1 MATQRRHLLWL
12 TAAAALA
19 ALGTLVGPS
28 AAWAHG
34 LLVSKRDLPIPE
46 WLFGWGASVVLIVSF
61 LGLSL
66 AWRTPRFDADRW
78 SGFSP
83 RFSRAII
90 NPVTGFIA
98 GAIAVALLVL
108 VIWSGLRGTDAP
120 DRNFSVTFVFV
131 TFWLGF
137 AVVSVLF
144 GDVFRAFNPWRAI
157 AKSVAFVFTKVA
169 GQSAPAP
176 FRYPERL
183 GLWPAAVGIL
193 AFGWLELVYGTPGFQ
208 AVGLTPKTVGIAALA
223 YTAYTL
229 VAMSLFGI
237 ERWLDRGESFSVLYG
252 MFARLS
258 IFEVRDGQIGR
269 RAFLSGAPSWGTV
282 PGSAA
287 MVLFLIGVTAYDG
300 ASEGLWAT
308 PAANTLDALT
318 NAGVGPVAALR
329 LSGSLYLAISVAAVY
344 AIYWAGVYGMH
355 TVKTTL
361 STAELGRAF
370 AHSFIPIALAYLVA
384 HYFTLVVFAGQA
396 QFGYLLSDP
405 LGNGS
410 DLFGTAANG
419 INYAAVGASTVWY
432 VQVGALVFG
441 HVLALVLGHDRALK
455 LYGDPKL
462 ATRSQYW
469 MLSLMVAFTSL
480 GLFLLSQSNS

>member
-1 MATQRRHLLWL
+1 MSTLRRRRVWL
-12 TAAAALA
+12 TAAVALA
-19 ALGTLVGPS
+19 ALWALLGPS
-28 AAWAHG
+28 AALAHG

-61 LGLSL
+61 FGLSVG
-66 AWRTPRFDADRW
+66 WHTPRFEADSW
-78 SGFSP
+78 SGFSQ
-83 RFSRAII
+83 RLSRAII

-98 GAIAVALLVL
+98 GALAVALLAL
-108 VIWSGLRGTDAP
+108 VIWSGLRGTEAP

-137 AVVSVLF
+137 AVASVLF

-157 AKSVAFVFTKVA
+157 AKSVSSVFTRVA

-176 FRYPERL
+176 FSYPERL
-183 GLWPAAVGIL
+183 GRWPAAFGIL

-208 AVGLTPKTVGIAALA
+208 AVGLTPRTVGIAALA
-223 YTAYTL
+223 YSAYTL
-229 VAMSLFGI
+229 MAMSLFGI

-258 IFEVRDGQIGR
+258 IFEVRDGQLGR
-269 RAFLSGAPSWGTV
+269 RAFLSGAPSWGSV

-287 MVLFLIGVTAYDG
+287 MILFLIGVTAYDG

-308 PAANTLDALT
+308 PASNTLDALT
-318 NAGVGPVAALR
+318 DAGVGPVAALR

-344 AIYWAGVYGMH
+344 AIYWAGIYGMH

-384 HYFTLVVFAGQA
+384 HYFTLVVFAEQA

-405 LGNGS
+405 LGDGS
-410 DLFGTAANG
+410 DLFGTAGNG
-419 INYAAVGASTVWY
+419 INYSAVGAAAVWY